1 MHPKHITCLT
11 ACTLLLFLLLTCCGS
26 GTNEVEGARILAVY
40 AFPGKSHY
48 GMHSALIKELVQ
60 RGHQVTMIAAFSLKN
75 LNLGANYTEIL
86 IEPVYDFWSDV
97 MDFFKTDNIFE
108 LTDMGNLQYYKMMD
122 IIAFST
128 TEHALKQPKVQA
140 LINDPQPRGKFDLLL
155 CEQFY
160 QEPFLAL
167 SRVYDVPVVTSSTL
181 GFESRMSQMMGVIM
195 PWSFVPHTFSP
206 YSDRMNFFERLM
218 NSFYSLTEDI
228 IREYDYFPK
237 MDTMMRKYFGHLN
250 VEIPSVSKLEKNIS
264 VAMVNS
270 YTPLSTTRPLVPG
283 MIAVGGLHIYPNKKL
298 PQELQ
303 TFLDGAVDGA
313 IFFSLGSN
321 VQSKD
326 MPYEKMRIFLDVFG
340 SMRQR
345 VIWKFENDSIP
356 DMPKNILIRKWLPQ
370 SDILAHPNVKVFIT
384 HGGLFGT
391 QEGVYHGVPML
402 GIPIYCDQHLN
413 MRKAEQSGYA
423 IKLHFPTINREVLK
437 ESLNKLIH
445 DPQYRNNVQR
455 YSNVFRD
462 RPMGARETAVYWIEY
477 VIRHKGAT
485 HIRSAGLDLKWY
497 QFYLLDVIAFAVAV
511 PLLVIALAVFVLRK
525 VLRRAGKSPKKVK
538 EN

>member
-1 MHPKHITCLT
+1 
-11 ACTLLLFLLLTCCGS
+11 
-26 GTNEVEGARILAVY
+26 
-40 AFPGKSHY
+40 
-48 GMHSALIKELVQ
+48 
-60 RGHQVTMIAAFSLKN
+60 
-75 LNLGANYTEIL
+75 
-86 IEPVYDFWSDV
+86 
-97 MDFFKTDNIFE
+97 
-108 LTDMGNLQYYKMMD
+108 
-122 IIAFST
+122 
-128 TEHALKQPKVQA
+128 
-140 LINDPQPRGKFDLLL
+140 
-155 CEQFY
+155 
-160 QEPFLAL
+160 
-167 SRVYDVPVVTSSTL
+167 
-181 GFESRMSQMMGVIM
+181 
-195 PWSFVPHTFSP
+195 
-206 YSDRMNFFERLM
+206 
-218 NSFYSLTEDI
+218 
-228 IREYDYFPK
+228 
-237 MDTMMRKYFGHLN
+237 
-250 VEIPSVSKLEKNIS
+250 
-264 VAMVNS
+264 
-270 YTPLSTTRPLVPG
+270 
-283 MIAVGGLHIYPNKKL
+283 
-298 PQELQ
+298 
-303 TFLDGAVDGA
+303 
-313 IFFSLGSN
+313 
-321 VQSKD
+321 

-445 DPQYRNNVQR
+445 DPQYRNNIQR

-511 PLLVIALAVFVLRK
+511 PLLVIALAVFILRK
-525 VLRRAGKSPKKVK
+525 VLRRSGKTPKKVK